1 MHIHASMAQPPR
13 SSLGSAEGQ
22 TSQYLTF
29 SLGSEVFGTSILGVK
44 EIIEYREPAPVPM
57 MPSGLR
63 GVINLR
69 GAVVPVVDLLVRLGG
84 PASAITRR
92 SCIVIVAIEHDDQT
106 QTMGVQVDA
115 VHEVMELDAAE
126 IDEPPPFGTQV
137 RSDFI
142 KGIGKTASGFV
153 ILLDMHRILELHS
166 WGDGA
171 ADLADTH

>member
-1 MHIHASMAQPPR
+1 MHIHASVAQPPPGP
-13 SSLGSAEGQ
+13 LASAGGQ
-22 TSQYLTF
+22 ALQYLTF

-84 PASAITRR
+84 TASTITRR

-106 QTMGVQVDA
+106 QVMGVQVDA

-126 IDEPPPFGTQV
+126 IDEPPSFGTQV

-142 KGIGKTASGFV
+142 KGIGRTASGFV
-153 ILLDMHRILELHS
+153 ILLDMHRMLELQS
-166 WGDGA
+166 WGDGVA
-171 ADLADTH
+171 ELAEPH